1 MRMDLRPLSVTKM
14 ENVLASLTL
23 LEISAT
29 KVNPDTMISPIQKV
43 CLNFFYWIQSIL
55 IWFSNSECDCNPD
68 GSVDQNCDDTTG
80 KCTCKEHIVGDKCDQ
95 CAAGFFGYPTC
106 QGSKNIKF
114 IIRFSFIEKNSQSVD
129 AALKELWTVLVTK
142 MEFALA
148 KNMWPV
154 TSVTL
159 AWLDSL
165 VSQAVINVTTNFT
178 DIQIANV
185 SFSLSSKWQFF
196 VQFIIY
202 LFSACEC
209 NAEGSVSTA
218 CTDGKC
224 ECKPNITGD
233 KCDEVEPGYYDFP
246 DPKDC
251 ECDAEGSVDRTCDNS
266 SGKCTCKEHV
276 IGDKCSECASEHYG
290 FPNCQACMCSPNG
303 SENNLCNTDTGHC
316 YCKSETI
323 GGNNCEKCATR
334 HFGYPD
340 CHRNNYKKGVP

>member
-1 MRMDLRPLSVTKM
+1 M
-14 ENVLASLTL
+14 
-23 LEISAT
+23 
-29 KVNPDTMISPIQKV
+29 
-43 CLNFFYWIQSIL
+43 
-55 IWFSNSECDCNPD
+55 
-68 GSVDQNCDDTTG
+68 
-80 KCTCKEHIVGDKCDQ
+80 
-95 CAAGFFGYPTC
+95 
-106 QGSKNIKF
+106 
-114 IIRFSFIEKNSQSVD
+114 
-129 AALKELWTVLVTK
+129 
-142 MEFALA
+142 
-148 KNMWPV
+148 
-154 TSVTL
+154 
-159 AWLDSL
+159 
-165 VSQAVINVTTNFT
+165 
-178 DIQIANV
+178 
-185 SFSLSSKWQFF
+185 
-196 VQFIIY
+196 QFIIY
-202 LFSACEC
+202 VFSACEC

-340 CHRNNYKKGVP
+340 CHRNNPKRVVQGVPNCEKNRETKQCKSPFKLTNFSLFSFFLILYEF